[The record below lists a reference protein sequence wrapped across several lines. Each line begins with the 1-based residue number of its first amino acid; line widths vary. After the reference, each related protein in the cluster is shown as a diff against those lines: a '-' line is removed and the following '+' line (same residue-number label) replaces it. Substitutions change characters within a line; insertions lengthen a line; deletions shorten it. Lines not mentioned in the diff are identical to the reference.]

1 MQRIT
6 IIWKRSSLPPPS
18 LPESKV
24 STNTDR
30 NGGDTPIRVGDIT
43 SITDKIPSPKQ
54 LETDAYYEEGGDGG
68 GSGDTLPLHRGR
80 TSIGS
85 IQLGGKDYVVLD
97 LE

>member
-1 MQRIT
+1 VQRIT
-6 IIWKRSSLPPPS
+6 IIWKRSPLPPPS
-18 LPESKV
+18 LSEWKI

-68 GSGDTLPLHRGR
+68 GSGDLFHY
-80 TSIGS
+80 IGVE
-85 IQLGGKDYVVLD
+85 LVLVAFS
-97 LE
+97 